1 MGVSAMTRK
10 LVVSLLVVFFLG
22 FPSVSAQV
30 STSSITGV
38 VTDASGAVVANARV
52 EAKNENTGGVF
63 NQSTTSSGNYS
74 FASLTPGSYSIT
86 VTLSGFQTF
95 TSVHNI
101 LTVGAPLVVDV
112 SLKLS
117 AIGQT
122 VEVVESNYQRLET
135 SNATLSDIMD
145 TKQVQDLPLNGRN
158 PLSLLTL
165 EPGVVQRTTN
175 GAGSGTHV
183 FGSRDRAHNVTID
196 GIDANESTVP
206 NPQGNIQRLN
216 PDNVQ
221 EFRTVTLDATAE
233 QGRNSGA
240 NVIVA
245 TRPGTNTLHG
255 TVFYFNRN
263 TVYNANEWF
272 SNYEGKNRPELKL
285 HEYGFAVGGP
295 IIKNK
300 TFFSGTFQNNL
311 INQTEPISATN
322 VGIAGFGAPTVY
334 TSLARTGIFRFV
346 RGCINLVNPAC
357 TTGDPNNI
365 TRNSPL
371 LVDASGNLKAG
382 VPVCN
387 GTTIVGNCVDSYN
400 MFANDPQ
407 GIGGDPAVLALMNS
421 LPAANAFSLGDGL
434 NQAGFNWNPPSQFK
448 GPHYYVRVDHTFG
461 PSDSVFVRWLQNT
474 FNTKQG
480 DFLNA
485 RPAVYP
491 GFPPL
496 GEVNRLGKNLAIIYR
511 HTFSPTLVNEFTAGF
526 NRFAF
531 RFTFGESNPNFP
543 NPQKVPIWADDCVLG
558 STLNVDGPYCL
569 SPHTQRAITT
579 PQIVDNITWIHGAH
593 TLRAGINFRF
603 YIHNDSRGFFGG
615 NVVEPIIRF
624 NRQNRLG
631 GYTNIPAQIGT
642 DTTTKP
648 NSTDIN
654 RLNQAIDE
662 LVGIPSRIQQAFLAN
677 FSSDTYGA
685 TNFATVYTRAHQ
697 YDSFVQDEW
706 KLRPNLTVNLGVRWE
721 YNPPPYD
728 AKQSLVPN
736 VSPDGSQG
744 TVSYVKA
751 DTWFKNNNITAVGPR
766 LGIAWWPDNKT
777 SVRAGYGWLFDTLST
792 FQVTAMAGKMPGF
805 LLNCITTINS
815 SGAATTTSGC
825 VLPNGITATAN
836 TSRISTGFPV
846 SVPTPTIA
854 PSVALTPSQQAASGA
869 PAVGAF
875 DPNIKNPSVHEWDL
889 TIQRELP
896 KHFVAE
902 IGYVGKRGTHLYRAY
917 DLNQVSINGPGFL
930 NAFNIGV
937 QNRALGCTFVD
948 GTTSD
953 PLNPTGPSIPCP
965 GATVPALL
973 LQLTGSTSGDSASNL
988 NGRTS
993 DFDTFNIGTFA
1004 NFVDGLTGT
1013 GTFWDP
1019 NSAANSAL
1027 PRNFFRPNAQVGQI
1041 FFQDSGGDS
1050 YYHGLFIAARRRFE
1064 QGLDFGF
1071 SYTFSKSIDDMS
1083 IDPTGAATGGGLST
1097 TNSRTPTDIHNWR
1110 LDRALSDFNNT
1121 HVLQANLLYEI
1132 PIGRGKK
1139 LASSAPKWANQIIGG
1154 WSFTGIFAYQSG
1166 EPYSITSGSLTAN
1179 GAHVSFAQVRG
1190 PLDKGNVQFVNGG
1203 EGPVMYNVGQLIT
1216 NPADPNFNCVNVTG
1230 TQTFFCI
1237 PPPGQQGN
1245 GRNIVQGPNFW
1256 NLDSSLLKNFGLT
1269 ERFKMQFRA
1278 EVFNVLNHTNWEN
1291 PRNATSGSP
1300 NVQSSI
1306 FARTCCVS
1314 ASLPSSAT
1322 VIAIGEPN
1330 RVIQLGL
1337 KLSF

>member
-1 MGVSAMTRK
+1 MARK
-10 LVVSLLVVFFLG
+10 LAVLILVLVVLDVPF
-22 FPSVSAQV
+22 VSAQV
-30 STSSITGV
+30 STSSITGA
-38 VTDASGAVVANARV
+38 VTDASGAVVASAKV
-52 EAKNENTGGVF
+52 EAKNEETGVVF
-63 NQSTTSSGNYS
+63 DQNTTSSGNYS

-86 VTLSGFQTF
+86 VTLAGFQTF
-95 TSVHNI
+95 RSVHNI
-101 LTVGAPLVVDV
+101 LTVGTPLVVDV
-112 SLKLS
+112 TLRVGTV
-117 AIGQT
+117 GQT

-135 SNATLSDIMD
+135 SNATVSDIMD

-183 FGSRDRAHNVTID
+183 FGSRDRSHNVTID

-221 EFRTVTLDATAE
+221 EFRTVTLGATAE

-240 NVIVA
+240 NVVVA
-245 TRPGTNTLHG
+245 TRGGTNALHG
-255 TVFYFNRN
+255 SVFYFNRN

-272 SNYEGKNRPELKL
+272 SNYEGKKRPELKL
-285 HEYGFAVGGP
+285 NEYGFAVGGP
-295 IIKNK
+295 IIKNR
-300 TFFSGTFQNNL
+300 TFFFGSFQNNR
-311 INQTEPISATN
+311 IGQTEPISATN

-334 TSLARTGIFRFV
+334 TALARTGIFRFV
-346 RGCINLVNPAC
+346 RGSINVGGA
-357 TTGDPNNI
+357 TV

-371 LVDASGNLKAG
+371 LVDSSGNLKPG

-387 GTTIVGNCVDSYN
+387 GSTIVSNCVDSYN
-400 MFANDPQ
+400 IFANDPQ

-421 LPAANAFSLGDGL
+421 LPAANAFGLGDGL

-448 GPHYYVRVDHTFG
+448 GPNYYVRVDHTFG
-461 PSDSVFVRWLQNT
+461 PNDSVFVRWLQNT

-485 RPAVYP
+485 RPQVYP

-496 GEVNRLGKNLAIIYR
+496 GEVNRLGKNLAMSYR
-511 HTFSPTLVNEFTAGF
+511 HNFSPTLVNELTAGF

-531 RFTFGESNPNFP
+531 QFTFGESNPNFP

-579 PQIVDNITWIHGAH
+579 PQIVDNVTWIHGQH
-593 TLRAGINFRF
+593 TLRAGVNFRF

-615 NVVEPIIRF
+615 SVVEPIIRF
-624 NRQNRLG
+624 NRSNRSSG
-631 GYTNIPAQIGT
+631 FTNVPAQIGA
-642 DTTTKP
+642 DPTTKP

-654 RLNQAIDE
+654 RLQQTIVE
-662 LVGIPSRIQQAFLAN
+662 LLGMPSRIQQAFLAN
-677 FSSDTYGA
+677 FGNDTYGS

-697 YDSFVQDEW
+697 YDSFIQDEW
-706 KLRPNLTVNLGVRWE
+706 KLKPNLTLNLGVRWE
-721 YNPPPYD
+721 YNPAPYD
-728 AKQSLVPN
+728 ANQTLVPN
-736 VSPDGSQG
+736 VFPDGSQG
-744 TVSYVKA
+744 NVAYVKA
-751 DTWFKNNNITAVGPR
+751 DRWFKNNNIASVGPR
-766 LGIAWWPDNKT
+766 VGIAWSPDQKT
-777 SVRAGYGWLFDTLST
+777 SVRAGYSWLFDTLST

-805 LLNCITTINS
+805 LLNCLVNIPTT
-815 SGAATTTSGC
+815 GPATVTQGC
-825 VLPNGITATAN
+825 NVPPALSNPGV
-836 TSRISTGFPV
+836 RISTGFPV
-846 SVPTPTIA
+846 TVPAPTA
-854 PSVALTPSQQAASGA
+854 TPSAQLSPNPQPSTQA

-875 DPNIKNPSVHEWDL
+875 DRNIKNPSVHEWDL
-889 TIQRELP
+889 TIQRELLM
-896 KHFVAE
+896 HFVAE
-902 IGYVGKRGTHLYRAY
+902 IGYIGKRGTHLYRAY
-917 DLNQVSINGPGFL
+917 DLNQVSINGTGFL
-930 NAFNIGV
+930 GDFNIAV
-937 QNRALGCTFVD
+937 KNRQLGCKPD
-948 GTTSD
+948 GTGC
-953 PLNPTGPSIPCP
+953 PTGVT
-965 GATVPALL
+965 GQTPAVLL
-973 LQLTGSTSGDSASNL
+973 AMMTAANL
-988 NGRTS
+988 NSRAS
-993 DFDTFNIGTFA
+993 DFDTFNIGNFA
-1004 NFVDGLTGT
+1004 NFADGLTGANAIT
-1013 GTFWDP
+1013 AHGF
-1019 NSAANSAL
+1019 SA
-1027 PRNFFRPNAQVGQI
+1027 NFFRPNPQFGQI

-1050 YYHGLFIAARRRFE
+1050 YYHGLFIAVRRRFE
-1064 QGLDFGF
+1064 AGLDFGF

-1121 HVLQANLLYEI
+1121 HVLLANLLYEL
-1132 PIGRGKK
+1132 PVGRGKK
-1139 LASSAPKWANQIIGG
+1139 VASSAPGWANQIIGG

-1190 PLDKGNVQFVNGG
+1190 PLDKGHVQFVSGV
-1203 EGPVMYNVGQLIT
+1203 EGPAMYNVGQLIT

-1237 PPPGQQGN
+1237 PPPGQNGN

-1256 NLDSSLLKNFGLT
+1256 NLDSGLLKDFGIT
-1269 ERFKMQFRA
+1269 ERFKLQFRA

-1300 NVQSSI
+1300 SVQSSI

-1330 RVIQLGL
+1330 RVMQLGL
-1337 KLSF
+1337 KLNF

>member
-1 MGVSAMTRK
+1 MARRLAVLILV
-10 LVVSLLVVFFLG
+10 LVVLDVPF
-22 FPSVSAQV
+22 VSAQV
-30 STSSITGV
+30 STSSITGA
-38 VTDASGAVVANARV
+38 VTDASGAVVASAKV
-52 EAKNENTGGVF
+52 EAKNEETGVVF
-63 NQSTTSSGNYS
+63 DQNTTSSGNYS

-86 VTLSGFQTF
+86 VTLAGFQTF
-95 TSVHNI
+95 RSVHNI
-101 LTVGAPLVVDV
+101 LTVGTPLVVDV
-112 SLKLS
+112 TLKVGTV
-117 AIGQT
+117 GQT

-135 SNATLSDIMD
+135 SNATVSDIMD

-183 FGSRDRAHNVTID
+183 FGSRDRSHNVTID

-221 EFRTVTLDATAE
+221 EFRTVTLGATAE

-245 TRPGTNTLHG
+245 TRGGTNALHG
-255 TVFYFNRN
+255 SVFYFNRN

-272 SNYEGKNRPELKL
+272 SNYEGKKRPELKL
-285 HEYGFAVGGP
+285 NEYGFAVGGP
-295 IIKNK
+295 IIKNR
-300 TFFSGTFQNNL
+300 TFFFGSFQNNR
-311 INQTEPISATN
+311 ISQTEPISATN

-334 TSLARTGIFRFV
+334 TALARTGIFRFV
-346 RGCINLVNPAC
+346 RGSLNVGGA
-357 TTGDPNNI
+357 TV

-371 LVDASGNLKAG
+371 LVDSSGNLKPG

-387 GTTIVGNCVDSYN
+387 GSTIVGNCVDSYN
-400 MFANDPQ
+400 IFANDPQ

-421 LPAANAFSLGDGL
+421 LPAANSFGLGDGL

-448 GPHYYVRVDHTFG
+448 GPNYYVRVDHTFG
-461 PSDSVFVRWLQNT
+461 PNDSVFVRWLQNT

-485 RPAVYP
+485 RPQVYP

-496 GEVNRLGKNLAIIYR
+496 GEVNRLGKNLAMSYR
-511 HTFSPTLVNEFTAGF
+511 HNFSPTLVNELTAGF

-531 RFTFGESNPNFP
+531 QFTFGESNPNFP

-579 PQIVDNITWIHGAH
+579 PQIVDNVTWIHGQH
-593 TLRAGINFRF
+593 TLRAGVNFRF

-615 NVVEPIIRF
+615 SVVEPIIRF
-624 NRQNRLG
+624 NRSNRSSG
-631 GYTNIPAQIGT
+631 FTNVPGQIGA
-642 DTTTKP
+642 DATTKP

-654 RLNQAIDE
+654 RLQQTIVE
-662 LVGIPSRIQQAFLAN
+662 LLGMPSRIQQAFLAN
-677 FSSDTYGA
+677 FGNDTYGS

-697 YDSFVQDEW
+697 YDSFIQDEW
-706 KLRPNLTVNLGVRWE
+706 KLKPNLTLNLGVRWE
-721 YNPPPYD
+721 YNPAPYD
-728 AKQSLVPN
+728 AKQTLVPN
-736 VSPDGSQG
+736 VFPDGSQG
-744 TVSYVKA
+744 NVAYVKA
-751 DTWFKNNNITAVGPR
+751 DRWFKNNNIASVGPR
-766 LGIAWWPDNKT
+766 VGIAWSPDQKT
-777 SVRAGYGWLFDTLST
+777 SVRAGYSWLFDTLST

-805 LLNCITTINS
+805 LLNCLVNIPTT
-815 SGAATTTSGC
+815 GPATVTQGC
-825 VLPNGITATAN
+825 NVPPALSNPGV
-836 TSRISTGFPV
+836 RISTGFPV
-846 SVPTPTIA
+846 TVPTPTA
-854 PSVALTPSQQAASGA
+854 TPSAQLSPNPQPSTQA

-875 DPNIKNPSVHEWDL
+875 DRNIKNPSVHEWDL

-896 KHFVAE
+896 MHFVAE
-902 IGYVGKRGTHLYRAY
+902 IGYIGKRGTHLYRAY
-917 DLNQVSINGPGFL
+917 DLNQVSISGTGFL
-930 NAFNIGV
+930 GDFNIAV
-937 QNRALGCTFVD
+937 KNRQLGCKPD
-948 GTTSD
+948 GTGC
-953 PLNPTGPSIPCP
+953 PTGVTGQTP
-965 GATVPALL
+965 GVLL
-973 LQLTGSTSGDSASNL
+973 AMMTAANL
-988 NGRTS
+988 NSRAS
-993 DFDTFNIGTFA
+993 DFDTFNIGNFA
-1004 NFVDGLTGT
+1004 NFADGLTGANAIT
-1013 GTFWDP
+1013 AHGF
-1019 NSAANSAL
+1019 SA
-1027 PRNFFRPNAQVGQI
+1027 NFFRPNPQFGQI

-1050 YYHGLFIAARRRFE
+1050 YYHGLFIAVRRRFE
-1064 QGLDFGF
+1064 AGLDFGF

-1110 LDRALSDFNNT
+1110 LDRALSDFDNT
-1121 HVLQANLLYEI
+1121 HVLLANLLYEL
-1132 PIGRGKK
+1132 PVGRGKK
-1139 LASSAPKWANQIIGG
+1139 VASSAPSWANRIIGG

-1190 PLDKGNVQFVNGG
+1190 PLDKGHVQFVSGV
-1203 EGPVMYNVGQLIT
+1203 EGPAMYNVGQLIT
-1216 NPADPNFNCVNVTG
+1216 NPADPNFNCVNVTR

-1237 PPPGQQGN
+1237 PPPGQNGN

-1256 NLDSSLLKNFGLT
+1256 NLDSGLLKDFGIT
-1269 ERFKMQFRA
+1269 ERFKLQFRA

-1300 NVQSSI
+1300 SVQSSI

-1330 RVIQLGL
+1330 RVMQLGL
-1337 KLSF
+1337 KLNF